1 MDKKKIISNTKMPFV
16 ESNNKKVKA
25 AYRIT
30 YSDIEIDDKYV
41 YVMSCSGKSIKVN
54 KKVYDQR
61 RRKVLVYNYSGKLVN
76 TIDFTKYISEY
87 KTTPGRDFLDS
98 VESDIAVKDGYIYFP
113 SRKGI
118 FRCKA
123 RKKKVIK

>member
-1 MDKKKIISNTKMPFV
+1 MPFV

-54 KKVYDQR
+54 KKV
-61 RRKVLVYNYSGKLVN
+61 
-76 TIDFTKYISEY
+76 
-87 KTTPGRDFLDS
+87 
-98 VESDIAVKDGYIYFP
+98 
-113 SRKGI
+113 
-118 FRCKA
+118 
-123 RKKKVIK
+123 